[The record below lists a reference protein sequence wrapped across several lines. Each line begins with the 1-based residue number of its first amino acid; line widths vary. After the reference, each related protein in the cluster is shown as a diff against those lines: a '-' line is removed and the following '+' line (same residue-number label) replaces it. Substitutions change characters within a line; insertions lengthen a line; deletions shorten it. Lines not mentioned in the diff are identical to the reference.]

1 MKDLFESV
9 PDYDMLIDG
18 AFHGAANRIAVE
30 NPASG
35 ATIATVPAGTPAHA
49 EAALGAARRAQP
61 AGAAAVGRLSDLAP
75 LEAAA
80 ALYFRLWR
88 AGEGGRAR
96 ASADFIA
103 LLGTGHGAAALTA
116 LDRLSALL
124 DAHGRRPLC
133 AHSPA
138 CPCLGGDEACLA
150 RLVASAAEGD
160 REEAM
165 LFAALMLRADM
176 APLAVALAEELAV
189 AFRRIALRVTPA
201 KPAGAALH

>member
-1 MKDLFESV
+1 MPDGSFPPDAFPAPGARSAVAKEKD
-9 PDYDMLIDG
+9 
-18 AFHGAANRIAVE
+18 
-30 NPASG
+30 
-35 ATIATVPAGTPAHA
+35 
-49 EAALGAARRAQP
+49 AARRAQP

-138 CPCLGGDEACLA
+138 CPCLGGDEACFARFLA
-150 RLVASAAEGD
+150 AAATGE
-160 REEAM
+160 REDSM
-165 LFAALMLRADM
+165 LIATLMIRADM
-176 APLAVALAEELAV
+176 APLAVAMAEELAV
-189 AFRRIALRVTPA
+189 ALRRMALRVSPA
-201 KPAGAALH
+201 AGPRAPARDRLN